1 MISHVLRY
9 VISGIAVII
18 VLVGGV
24 APRAAET
31 ATEAIRSTIKQLF
44 RILNDEELKT
54 LGGAEER
61 RHRLEKVIGDRLAY
75 DEMAK
80 RSLGLPWK
88 QLNDEER
95 QEFVQLFSQLLRD
108 TFAGRFDQ
116 YSDEEIEFLHERHE
130 GLYAEVSTK
139 LTGSKTNTAVDYR
152 LLQRAGDWRVY
163 DIIVDDIS
171 MVHSYREQFTSII
184 RKSSY
189 AELVVKL
196 RQKSGEFKPF
206 ELTATP

>member
-1 MISHVLRY
+1 MISHALRY

-31 ATEAIRSTIKQLF
+31 ATEAIKSTIKQVF
-44 RILNDEELKT
+44 RILNDEALKT

-61 RHRLEKVIGDRLAY
+61 RHQLEKVMGDRIAY

-95 QEFVQLFSQLLRD
+95 QEFVRLFSQLLRD
-108 TFAGRFDQ
+108 TFASRFDQ
-116 YSDEEIEFLHERHE
+116 YSDEEVEFLNERLE
-130 GLYAEVSTK
+130 GLYAEVSTR

-171 MVHSYREQFTSII
+171 LVHSYREQFTSII

-189 AELVVKL
+189 AELVAKL
-196 RQKSGEFKPF
+196 RQKSGEFRPF
-206 ELTATP
+206 KQTATP

>member
-1 MISHVLRY
+1 MISHALRY

-31 ATEAIRSTIKQLF
+31 ATEAIKSTIKQVF
-44 RILNDEELKT
+44 RILNDEALKT

-61 RHRLEKVIGDRLAY
+61 RHQLEKVMGDRIAY

-95 QEFVQLFSQLLRD
+95 QEFVRLFSQLLRD
-108 TFAGRFDQ
+108 TFASRFDQ
-116 YSDEEIEFLHERHE
+116 YSDEEVKFLNEKLE
-130 GLYAEVSTK
+130 GPYAEVRTR
-139 LTGSKTNTAVDYR
+139 LIGSKTNTAVDYR
-152 LLQRAGDWRVY
+152 LLLRAAGWQVY

-171 MVHSYREQFTSII
+171 LVHSYREQFTSII
-184 RKSSY
+184 RKFSY
-189 AELVVKL
+189 AELVAKL
-196 RQKSGEFKPF
+196 RQKSGEFRPF
-206 ELTATP
+206 EQTATP